1 MELWSKNY
9 DVLDRGEKEEKEIE
23 YREIRERIQF
33 QNEKMQDV

>member
-23 YREIRERIQF
+23 YREIRAIP
-33 QNEKMQDV
+33 K